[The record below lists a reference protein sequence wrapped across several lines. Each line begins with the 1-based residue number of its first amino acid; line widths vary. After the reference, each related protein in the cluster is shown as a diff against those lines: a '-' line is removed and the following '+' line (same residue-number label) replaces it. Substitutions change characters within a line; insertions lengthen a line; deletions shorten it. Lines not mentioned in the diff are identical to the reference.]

1 MKTILFLLLAVA
13 ATAASS
19 QSYPVRPVRIIVPL
33 SAGGFA
39 DTPARMLAPRLSAQ
53 LGRQFFIEN
62 RPGAGSTIGA
72 DFVAKSPPDGYNLLL
87 TGTPH
92 VISAHLYKNLPY
104 DALKDFA
111 QISMVASGPYA
122 LVVNA
127 QLPVSSVRELI
138 ALAKSQPG
146 QIYYASSGNGS
157 AQHLVSALFNSM
169 AGIDLN
175 HVPYKGSGPAMQD
188 LVSGQVKVSF
198 AGIPNVMSHVRAGR
212 LRLLAVSTARRWSE
226 LPDVPTAAEAGV
238 PGYEATLWLNF
249 AAPANTPPEILQRL
263 HAETAKALQDPE
275 LQQQFRAA
283 GVEATGMAPQEL
295 GTFIRAEYE
304 KWGKVVRDTG
314 ATVN

>member
-1 MKTILFLLLAVA
+1 MKAILFLLLVVA
-13 ATAASS
+13 ATAAAS
-19 QSYPVRPVRIIVPL
+19 QSYPTRPVRIIVPL

-212 LRLLAVSTARRWSE
+212 LRLLAVSTAKRWSE

-238 PGYEATLWLNF
+238 PGYEATLWLNL

-283 GVEATGMAPQEL
+283 GVEATGMAPH
-295 GTFIRAEYE
+295 
-304 KWGKVVRDTG
+304 
-314 ATVN
+314 